1 LEGRRRDRCAG
12 TEEETVEELGRLE
25 QADEGTWESQGD
37 VECEKAKQ
45 NDIDVK
51 YKDGVVDRDGHC
63 GRMGVELTETRRGE
77 LKKKVLVSHDGTM
90 HVPRGR
96 YGRHGEKRPRAKL
109 KVNYKTYGSYERVT
123 DRDDTIFHPIL
134 SVL

>member
-1 LEGRRRDRCAG
+1 MVGRRRGPCAG

-45 NDIDVK
+45 NDIDME
-51 YKDGVVDRDGHC
+51 YKDGVIDRKRDGHW
-63 GRMGVELTETRRGE
+63 GRMGVELLSLTERRKGG

-90 HVPRGR
+90 RVPRGR
-96 YGRHGEKRPRAKL
+96 YGCEKSPRAKL
-109 KVNYKTYGSYERVT
+109 KVKLTEVMKEWQEWH
-123 DRDDTIFHPIL
+123 D
-134 SVL
+134 